1 MKSKVVIYKSV
12 YFVELVK
19 LLLQNLSTI
28 NPFAKYISDL
38 HKNYSFKITSHIL
51 LPVNEFFW
59 VPGQP
64 KSILLSEMTCLKT
77 KIDAWTT

>member
-12 YFVELVK
+12 YFAEPVK

-38 HKNYSFKITSHIL
+38 HKIIVS
-51 LPVNEFFW
+51 
-59 VPGQP
+59 
-64 KSILLSEMTCLKT
+64 KSLAIFYFQ
-77 KIDAWTT
+77 